1 MNRSPSI
8 VAGTKGSFSG
18 CLKERVPET
27 THRPNVKATML
38 VNAKTIT
45 AYPKPSLPNARK
57 HKGKPKFPVFPEIK
71 GIRKVRKSN
80 LKINVNINPKTLTTA
95 YAMHTTTIISL
106 RNCGFIVFCV
116 SEIKTNAGTARVIAS
131 LVTNS
136 TRYSK
141 PNFTQEYPMA
151 AKRNTGVTTSK
162 TVKKIIK
169 GNSNAILKKITYKQV
184 LRK

>member
-8 VAGTKGSFSG
+8 VAGTRGSLSG

-27 THRPNVKATML
+27 THRPNVKATIL

-45 AYPKPSLPNARK
+45 AYPNPSLPNARK
-57 HKGKPKFPVFPEIK
+57 HKGKPRFPVLPEIK

-80 LKINVNINPKTLTTA
+80 LKINVNIRANTLTTA
-95 YAMHTTTIISL
+95 YAMHTTIIISV
-106 RNCGFIVFCV
+106 RNFGFIVFCV
-116 SEIKTNAGTARVIAS
+116 SEVKTNAGTASVIAS

-141 PNFTQEYPMA
+141 PNFTQKYPIA
-151 AKRNTGVTTSK
+151 ARRNTGVTTSN
-162 TVKKIIK
+162 TVKNIIK
-169 GNSNAILKKITYKQV
+169 GNSNAISNKLTYKQV
-184 LRK
+184 ERK